1 MIEEDSPSDLMFGRS
16 LSKSSESVE
25 LYQKL
30 LSYGQTKHVCQ
41 VCSRHMTDE
50 ELKPFES
57 YVRNYIFCSRG
68 PYNQRTTRS
77 SVIR

>member
-1 MIEEDSPSDLMFGRS
+1 MFGRS

-30 LSYGQTKHVCQ
+30 LSYGQTEHMCQ
-41 VCSRHMTDE
+41 VCNRHMTDE

-57 YVRNYIFCSRG
+57 YVRSYIFCPRG
-68 PYNQRTTRS
+68 SYTQRARS
-77 SVIR
+77 SKVG